1 MHKMQDTP
9 KILSIIGSAMDFLAV
24 FGVGLSAYI
33 FKYAFTEDFFE
44 RLAGPDEMDEIQE
57 ILAIYQIIGNIMFVL
72 MLILIVIFLINLIV
86 NLRLITGKLT
96 EQQAR
101 VAYTY
106 QLFIGIVL
114 ILLNT
119 VAGIVYIISG
129 VKGRDNEPDKI
140 ETRAG
145 I

>member
-1 MHKMQDTP
+1 MHKMQNTP

-24 FGVGLSAYI
+24 FGVGISAYMFI
-33 FKYAFTEDFFE
+33 YIFTEDFFE
-44 RLAGPDEMDEIQE
+44 RLIGPEEIDEIRE
-57 ILAIYQIIGNIMFVL
+57 VVEIYQTIGNIMFVL
-72 MLILIVIFLINLIV
+72 MIILLAIFVINLIV
-86 NLRLITGKLT
+86 NLRLILGRLT
-96 EQQAR
+96 EQQAK

-129 VKGRDNEPDKI
+129 VKGRNEEPDKI
-140 ETRAG
+140 ETREG